1 MTSGAVA
8 GPKTS
13 LESPPAGA
21 PVTGRGA
28 TFSTDEPAALPRQ
41 RKRGRT
47 SRRDPEPPRV
57 VDDLPRPV
65 PILRAELDVIETY
78 LGAQIDALLREFA
91 R

>member
-13 LESPPAGA
+13 LKSPPAGA

-28 TFSTDEPAALPRQ
+28 TFSTDEPAALPQQ

-47 SRRDPEPPRV
+47 SRRDPDPPQV
-57 VDDLPRPV
+57 VDDFPRQLPV
-65 PILRAELDVIETY
+65 TRAELDVIETF
-78 LGAQIDALLREFA
+78 LGAAIDTLLRDLT